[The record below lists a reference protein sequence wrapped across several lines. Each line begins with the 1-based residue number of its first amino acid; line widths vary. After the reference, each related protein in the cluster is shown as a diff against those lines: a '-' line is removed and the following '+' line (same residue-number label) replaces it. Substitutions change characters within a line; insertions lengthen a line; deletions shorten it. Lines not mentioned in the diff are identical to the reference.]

1 MKKPICSFEDFAKTD
16 LRVGQ
21 VTAAEKVEGS
31 EKLIALTVDLGEDW
45 GTVEILT
52 GLQAFYDPS
61 DFVNNKYVFIV
72 NLEPRK
78 MMGRMSN
85 GMFLAA
91 DVAEKPVP
99 LQMPDVTP
107 NGSSVI

>member
-1 MKKPICSFEDFAKTD
+1 MKKPICSFDDFAKAD

-21 VTAAEKVEGS
+21 IMNAEKVEGS
-31 EKLIALTVDLGEDW
+31 EKLIALTVDFGKDW

-52 GLQAFYDPS
+52 GLQAFYEPS

-91 DVAEKPVP
+91 DGAEKPTP
-99 LQMPDVTP
+99 LQMPDSTP
-107 NGSSVI
+107 VGSSVI

>member
-1 MKKPICSFEDFAKTD
+1 MKKPICSFDDFAKAD

-21 VTAAEKVEGS
+21 VMNAEKVEGS
-31 EKLIALTVDLGEDW
+31 EKLIALTVDFGEDW

-52 GLQAFYDPS
+52 GLQAYYEPS

-91 DVAEKPVP
+91 DSEEKPIP
-99 LQMPDVTP
+99 LQMPNTTP
-107 NGSSVI
+107 VGSSVI